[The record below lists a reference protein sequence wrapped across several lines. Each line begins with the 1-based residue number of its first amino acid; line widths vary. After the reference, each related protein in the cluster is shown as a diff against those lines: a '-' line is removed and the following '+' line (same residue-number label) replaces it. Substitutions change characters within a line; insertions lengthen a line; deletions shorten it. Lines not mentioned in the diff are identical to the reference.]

1 MTINPFLTEFPV
13 ATQPVPSVRR
23 IVFANALLAA
33 LLGGCA
39 VQEAQK
45 IPVAVVPV
53 AAEPKPATLTAEADT
68 ALKAAE
74 QSVTE
79 ARIRRA
85 LWTAAVEEL
94 ERARAAAKGLDSVAT
109 LRHAREVIAL
119 CGLSIA
125 QLSAAPVTW

>member
-1 MTINPFLTEFPV
+1 MTINLFLAKFPV
-13 ATQPVPSVRR
+13 PVQQVSGARR
-23 IVFANALLAA
+23 IVFASVLSAA
-33 LLGGCA
+33 FLSGCA
-39 VQEAQK
+39 VQEAPK
-45 IPVAVVPV
+45 IPVAAVP
-53 AAEPKPATLTAEADT
+53 AAPEPKPTALTDEADT

-79 ARIRRA
+79 ARIKRA

-94 ERARAAAKGLDSVAT
+94 ERARSAAKGFDSVAT
-109 LRHAREVIAL
+109 LRHAREAITL